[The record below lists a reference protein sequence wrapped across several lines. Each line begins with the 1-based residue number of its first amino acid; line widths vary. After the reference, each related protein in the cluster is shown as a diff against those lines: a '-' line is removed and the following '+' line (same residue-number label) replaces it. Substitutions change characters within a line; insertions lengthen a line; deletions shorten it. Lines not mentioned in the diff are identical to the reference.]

1 MKEWKERTHKWI
13 IWINEGRIQ
22 MKKVK
27 EGMTK
32 PEIKWMYDRNNERR
46 KKEWITE
53 RRNEQT

>member
-32 PEIKWMYDRNNERR
+32 PEIKWMYDRNNESG
-46 KKEWITE
+46 KKSE
-53 RRNEQT
+53 